1 MNACKLDNGVEIVR
15 LVQDL
20 ISNLVRKSTLYL
32 WISFLYLKIFTP
44 RQAMAMTIHA

>member
-1 MNACKLDNGVEIVR
+1 MVR

-44 RQAMAMTIHA
+44 RQVMSMAIHA